1 MTPYDADITIVG
13 TTQLPGGITANIWQ
27 FRSPGAIDTNL
38 VFQSG
43 DTIIFRDKENDYY
56 PQRQYIIPFAIGS
69 SWQYVPGLL
78 DVSVADTESIATGG
92 NHFQGAW
99 QIRGYA
105 GMPDGIEWIDEWL
118 VDHVGIVRK
127 YFNPSGWAI
136 PTKHIL
142 DWTLISYQLK

>member
-1 MTPYDADITIVG
+1 VTPYDADITIVG